1 MSAITLDGGLVHYE
15 KLGRGLPVILIH
27 GWIGSW
33 RYWVPT
39 MQQLYLKYGVY
50 GIDLFG
56 FGDSAKNPKFY
67 SLAAQ
72 AAMINEFMNKLGIP
86 KAAFIGH
93 GLGTMVV
100 TQFARDYK
108 DKAALVLLA
117 NPPLFDPGNLESR
130 VRPGRRV
137 PLAPPQAL
145 PSAEEIDRLNAE
157 LKSAE
162 GEPKPEATIMNA
174 STAMRAALQKAA
186 EARGMTLGAE
196 PAPAPNPT
204 PTPAPSAAPTP
215 ANPKSTAEMA
225 KLDDSSVRPKSN
237 PLRARINGEAEALL
251 AKSIRRSDPVY
262 EKFLPDVAKTD
273 PQAITLSVSDFDSG
287 WMLDSLYMLEVP
299 LVVLYGN
306 DDPLLDAPSEEVL
319 NWLIQDK
326 ENTMLLMPLPG
337 VKHFPMLE
345 YDGFSRVV
353 NEFLEKRD
361 VNKIEV
367 KERWRRRTR

>member
-1 MSAITLDGGLVHYE
+1 MSAITLEGGLVHYE
-15 KLGRGLPVILIH
+15 KLGRGLPVILVH

-56 FGDSAKNPKFY
+56 FGDSAKNPKHY
-67 SLAAQ
+67 TVAAQ
-72 AAMINEFMNKLGIP
+72 AAMLDEFMVKLAIP

-93 GLGTMVV
+93 GLGAMVV
-100 TQFARDYK
+100 AQFARDHK
-108 DKAALVLLA
+108 DKAALVLLS
-117 NPPLFDPGNLESR
+117 NPPLFDPGNLENR

-137 PLAPPQAL
+137 PLAPLQAL
-145 PSAEEIDRLNAE
+145 PSAEEVDRMNNAR
-157 LKSAE
+157 KAE
-162 GEPKPEATIMNA
+162 AAAQGPEPEATIMNA
-174 STAMRAALQKAA
+174 STAMRAALLKAA
-186 EARGMTLGAE
+186 EARGVNMLNETS
-196 PAPAPNPT
+196 PPVNPT
-204 PTPAPSAAPTP
+204 PTPTPTP
-215 ANPKSTAEMA
+215 RMSTAEMA
-225 KLDDSSVRPKSN
+225 KLDNTSPKQN
-237 PLRARINGEAEALL
+237 PLRTRIGSGDAEALL
-251 AKSIRRSDPVY
+251 AKNFRRNDPNFDKFISDV
-262 EKFLPDVAKTD
+262 VKTD
-273 PQAITLSVSDFDSG
+273 PQALTLSVNDFDSG

-299 LVVLYGN
+299 LVVLHGADDPILEMPN
-306 DDPLLDAPSEEVL
+306 DDVL
-319 NWLIQDK
+319 NWLMQEKD
-326 ENTMLLMPLPG
+326 NTTLLMPLPN